1 METTARR
8 TRAAVAV
15 AVGLV
20 GALALPAI
28 ALAAEEGA
36 SAPPSPL
43 TVGGALAIICVMAVV
58 LFVLGLAGVRGAATD
73 AKVEHDAKD

>member
-15 AVGLV
+15 ALGLV
-20 GALALPAI
+20 GALALPAL
-28 ALAAEEGA
+28 ALAAEGE
-36 SAPPSPL
+36 SAPESPL
-43 TVGGALAIICVMAVV
+43 TVGAALAIICVMAVV
-58 LFVLGLAGVRGAATD
+58 LFLFGLLGVRGAATD

>member
-1 METTARR
+1 MESTARR

-15 AVGLV
+15 ALGLA
-20 GALALPAI
+20 GALALPALV
-28 ALAAEEGA
+28 LAAEGGE
-36 SAPPSPL
+36 SAPTSPI

-58 LFVLGLAGVRGAATD
+58 LFLVGLLGVRGAATD